1 MGKAT
6 YRFTQADVFDLRCG
20 IRHGINGDEV
30 GLTPRQRVI
39 ARAVRQT
46 VTPRQREILA
56 LYIVD
61 GLGQAQIAM
70 QLGIVTST
78 VSRAIVLGLT
88 HINQAL
94 LLAGF
99 PQIAHAAAV
108 IL

>member
-1 MGKAT
+1 MEQAT
-6 YRFTQADVFDLRCG
+6 YRCTKADVFDLRCG
-20 IRHGINGDEV
+20 LRHGINGDEV

-46 VTPRQREILA
+46 VTSRQREILA

-70 QLGIVTST
+70 QLGINTST
-78 VSRAIVLGLT
+78 VSRTIVTGLK
-88 HINQAL
+88 HINRAL
-94 LLAGF
+94 LLAGCE
-99 PQIAHAAAV
+99 QIAHAAAV